1 MEKVE
6 KSENIE
12 FQKEFLS
19 KMLELIPDLESN
31 GPAISSVIS
40 AYSDMETYD
49 ILSKNIILTS
59 NDGLKITFDI
69 NTYIKYL
76 RESIESLE
84 IRRMRRKQ

>member
-69 NTYIKYL
+69 NTY
-76 RESIESLE
+76 RSG
-84 IRRMRRKQ
+84 

>member
-1 MEKVE
+1 ME

-12 FQKEFLS
+12 SQKEFLS

-31 GPAISSVIS
+31 GPAISSVVS
-40 AYSDMETYD
+40 VYSDMETYD

-69 NTYIKYL
+69 SMY
-76 RESIESLE
+76 RSG
-84 IRRMRRKQ
+84 